1 MGNFSLVTYGILII
15 NIVAYLKTKGGGYYI
30 EKYGMQADKV
40 LNNKEF
46 YRLVTCMFM
55 HANPMHIFFNMYG
68 LWSIGLRLEN
78 SLGHV
83 KFLAFYMGMGI
94 LTGLLSCIAR
104 KQFNSQS
111 TVSIGASGV
120 LYALFGIYIGML
132 IRVVGL
138 IPAFTMSFS
147 SLLPIIIISFIPG
160 IDVYAHISGLL
171 VGICTGFFI

>member
-1 MGNFSLVTYGILII
+1 
-15 NIVAYLKTKGGGYYI
+15 
-30 EKYGMQADKV
+30 
-40 LNNKEF
+40 
-46 YRLVTCMFM
+46 
-55 HANPMHIFFNMYG
+55 
-68 LWSIGLRLEN
+68 
-78 SLGHV
+78 
-83 KFLAFYMGMGI
+83 MGMGI
-94 LTGLLSCIAR
+94 LTGLLSCVAR

-138 IPAFTMSFS
+138 IPAVTMSFS

-171 VGICTGFFI
+171 VGICTGFFM